1 MGNDFELILE
11 AVELVVVRVAVMVAV
26 MVAVVVGSMVV
37 LVLKSDSLSV
47 MLLGA

>member
-1 MGNDFELILE
+1 MENDFELILE
-11 AVELVVVRVAVMVAV
+11 AVELIVVRVAV

-37 LVLKSDSLSV
+37 LVLKSDGLSV

>member
-1 MGNDFELILE
+1 MENDFELILE
-11 AVELVVVRVAVMVAV
+11 AVELIVVRVAAMDAVA
-26 MVAVVVGSMVV
+26 VGSMVV